1 MAGPLWGSRIVEF
14 EGIGPAPYAGMLLA
28 DMGADVVKIARPAV
42 ARGPLIEDT
51 GAAAMDRGKR
61 VVTLDLKAAAGQAA
75 ALSLVARADGLIE
88 GLRPG
93 VMERLGLGPAAAQA
107 ANGRLAY
114 VRVTGWGQAGPLAET
129 AGHDIN
135 YIALTGALHAMGE
148 AGRPPVP
155 PLNLVGDFG
164 GGGMLAALGMLGG
177 LLEAARTGRGPVV
190 DAAMIDGAASQMA
203 FIYAWTAT
211 DVWRDRRGDNL
222 LDGAAPFYR
231 CYACACGG
239 FVAVG
244 AIEPQFFRAMMAG
257 VGLDP
262 AEWDQSDRTRWPALA
277 EALAAR
283 FATRRRDDWAAL
295 FAGTDACV
303 TSVLSLAEAP
313 AHPHV
318 AARGT
323 IAGTPPIPAPAPR
336 FPGAVPPAPRR
347 AATLD
352 EVLAGWA

>member
-1 MAGPLWGSRIVEF
+1 MAGPLTGTRIVEF

-42 ARGPLIEDT
+42 ARGPLIADT
-51 GAAAMDRGKR
+51 GAAVMDRGKR
-61 VVTLDLKAAAGQAA
+61 VVALDLKAAAGREA
-75 ALSLVARADGLIE
+75 ALALAARADGLIE

-93 VMERLGLGPAAAQA
+93 VMERLGFGPAETQA
-107 ANGRLAY
+107 LNPRLAY
-114 VRVTGWGQAGPLAET
+114 VRVTGWGQAGPLAQT

-148 AGRPPVP
+148 PARPPVP

-164 GGGMLAALGMLGG
+164 GGGMLAALGMLGA
-177 LLEAARTGRGPVV
+177 LIEAGRTGRGPVV
-190 DAAMIDGAASQMA
+190 DSAMIDGAASQMA
-203 FIYAWTAT
+203 FIYAWAASG
-211 DVWRDRRGDNL
+211 VWRNRRGDNL

-231 CYACACGG
+231 CYTCAGGG

-244 AIEPQFFRAMMAG
+244 AIEPQFFRAMMQG

-262 AEWDQSDRTRWPALA
+262 ADWDQSDRAAWPRLA

-283 FATRRRDDWAAL
+283 FATRSRDAWAEL

-303 TSVLSLAEAP
+303 TPVLSLGEASR
-313 AHPHV
+313 HPHV
-318 AARGT
+318 AARAT
-323 IAGTPPIPAPAPR
+323 IAGSPPIPAPAPR
-336 FPGAVPPAPRR
+336 FPGTEAPRAR
-347 AATLD
+347 REASLA
-352 EVLAGWA
+352 EVLEGWA